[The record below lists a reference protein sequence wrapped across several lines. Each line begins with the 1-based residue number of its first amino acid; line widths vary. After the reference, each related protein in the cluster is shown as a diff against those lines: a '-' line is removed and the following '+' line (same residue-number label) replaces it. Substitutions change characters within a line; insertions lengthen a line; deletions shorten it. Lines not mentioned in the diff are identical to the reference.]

1 MSRLALF
8 DMDRTL
14 LRTETASLYAR
25 FQHDEGLA
33 TRREVGRAL
42 VWVGLYTLGLLDA
55 AKVAEKAL
63 AGVKGTPEVTLA
75 HRCDDWFTRY
85 VEVHITDRGREA
97 VRAHRE
103 RGDMCCIVTGAT
115 PYAARPLAHR
125 LGIEHVLA
133 SELEVDDAGLLTGR
147 PVYPLNFGEGKV
159 VRVGALAER
168 LGMSLTDAVFYT
180 DSISDLPL
188 LSRVREP
195 VAVNPDPR
203 LRRLAAQRGMRIER
217 WS

>member
-1 MSRLALF
+1 VTRLALF

-25 FQHDEGLA
+25 FQRDEGLA
-33 TRREVGRAL
+33 TQREVARAL
-42 VWVGLYTLGLLDA
+42 VWVGLYTFGLLDA

-63 AGVKGTPEVTLA
+63 GGLRGTPEITLA

-97 VRAHRE
+97 VREHRA
-103 RGDMCCIVTGAT
+103 RGDVCCIVTGAT
-115 PYAARPLAHR
+115 PYAARPLARR

-133 SELEVDDAGLLTGR
+133 SELEVDAEGLFTGR
-147 PVYPLNFGEGKV
+147 PVSPLNLGEGKV
-159 VRVGALAER
+159 LRVGALAER
-168 LGMSLTDAVFYT
+168 LGARVSDAVFYT
-180 DSISDLPL
+180 DSVSDLPL
-188 LSRVREP
+188 LSRVGEP

-203 LRRLAAQRGMRIER
+203 LRRLAAQRGMRVER
-217 WS
+217 WT